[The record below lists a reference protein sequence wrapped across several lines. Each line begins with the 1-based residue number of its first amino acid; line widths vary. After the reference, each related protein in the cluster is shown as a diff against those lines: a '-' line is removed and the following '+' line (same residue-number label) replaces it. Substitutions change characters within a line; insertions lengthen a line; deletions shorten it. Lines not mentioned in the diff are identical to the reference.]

1 VLIENAFLTPG
12 QFAGWLGGRYE
23 AFRLVGD
30 PSLPG
35 FSVPSLA
42 RSAELSAERLAGRRA
57 LLKQMESPSGDL
69 AATPAG
75 REMGPYYE
83 RAFDLLTSSRTQAA
97 FNIGAEPPRVR
108 DRYGLNKFGQSVL
121 LARRM
126 VEAGVRFVNVHW
138 PNVGGGANWDTHSN
152 GFRRLKDTLLPPT
165 DRALAALLED
175 LGDRGLLTRTL
186 VVALTEFGRAPQI
199 GRTFQ
204 NSGGPGGRDHWSNC
218 FSVVLAGGGIRGGMA
233 YGRSDAK
240 GAYPAEKALAPADVV
255 ATVYQALGI
264 NPHATLHD
272 IQGQAHQ
279 LCQGK
284 PLRELLEAT

>member
-1 VLIENAFLTPG
+1 
-12 QFAGWLGGRYE
+12 
-23 AFRLVGD
+23 
-30 PSLPG
+30 
-35 FSVPSLA
+35 
-42 RSAELSAERLAGRRA
+42 
-57 LLKQMESPSGDL
+57 
-69 AATPAG
+69 
-75 REMGPYYE
+75 
-83 RAFDLLTSSRTQAA
+83 
-97 FNIGAEPPRVR
+97 
-108 DRYGLNKFGQSVL
+108 
-121 LARRM
+121 
-126 VEAGVRFVNVHW
+126 
-138 PNVGGGANWDTHSN
+138 VGGGANWDTHSN

-165 DRALAALLED
+165 DRALAALLDD

-186 VVALTEFGRAPQI
+186 VVVLTEFGRAPQI

-218 FSVVLAGGGIRGGMA
+218 FSVLLAGGGIRGGLA

-240 GAYPAEKALAPADVV
+240 GAYPAEKALAPTDVV

-284 PLRELLEAT
+284 PIHELLEAT